1 MQLRQTLG
9 RLPIRLT
16 KPDDTVLISTVRP
29 WSAAAWFFVPALFLA
44 ALVWTPP
51 HAVDVAL
58 SRPFFNGFAWP
69 LHGDFLFAQIFHKA
83 LKGIPILIALA
94 AFVVLGFGALEHHR
108 TRRANAFL
116 ELGLKRLGYLV
127 LSMAACVLTVW
138 WLKGSTGVACP
149 WTVVPFGGKDP
160 VVDPTFSWS
169 FRAGSCWPGGHAGT
183 GFCLFGLYFMLRDAH
198 PKAARIGF
206 VLALALGLLCGTT
219 RLMQGAHFASHNV
232 ATMLIDWLVSAA
244 LYVLCFDRR
253 HVIRRLAAGIAGRYS
268 LSGVILTTALWWTLV
283 LNAPLFKAAAPV
295 SSIDALALISL
306 MLALFLGSALV
317 LTAASILPRGI
328 FAACVIL
335 LSAAGAASAAC
346 MASGEPAGLCCSR
359 DLAQAA
365 RSLTPGSAAVFLAII
380 APPLWGALRV
390 RPAAKDGS
398 GAARGLAKLAVAGV
412 MAGSVFLLVESNA
425 SDLKGIL
432 DEEHRLLNHMAPI
445 SILGCAFDSLSSN
458 SWGTEHLMGSV
469 LGSTGAP

>member
-1 MQLRQTLG
+1 M
-9 RLPIRLT
+9 
-16 KPDDTVLISTVRP
+16 LISTVRP
-29 WSAAAWFFVPALFLA
+29 WSAAWFFVPALFLA

-94 AFVVLGFGALEHHR
+94 AFVVLGFGAFEHHR
-108 TRRANAFL
+108 SRRANAFL

-127 LSMAACVLTVW
+127 LAMAACVLTVW

-149 WTVVPFGGKDP
+149 WNVVPFGGKDP

-295 SSIDALALISL
+295 SSIDALALMSL
-306 MLALFLGSALV
+306 MVALFLGSALV

-365 RSLTPGSAAVFLAII
+365 RSLTPSSAAVFLAII
-380 APPLWGALRV
+380 APPLWAALRV

-398 GAARGLAKLAVAGV
+398 GAARGLAKLAVAGM

-425 SDLKGIL
+425 SELKGIL

-469 LGSTGAP
+469 LGSTGAH

>member
-29 WSAAAWFFVPALFLA
+29 WSAAWFFVPALFLA

-116 ELGLKRLGYLV
+116 ALGLKRLGYLV
-127 LSMAACVLTVW
+127 LAMAACVLTVW

-253 HVIRRLAAGIAGRYS
+253 HVIRRLAAGIAGRYT

-295 SSIDALALISL
+295 SSIDALALMSL
-306 MLALFLGSALV
+306 MLALFLGSALM

-346 MASGEPAGLCCSR
+346 MASGEPASLCCSR
-359 DLAQAA
+359 NLAQAA
-365 RSLTPGSAAVFLAII
+365 RSLTPTSAVVFLAII
-380 APPLWGALRV
+380 APPLWAALRV

-398 GAARGLAKLAVAGV
+398 GAARGLAKLAVAGM